1 MFLPVH
7 KKVKYRCSEEES
19 FNDLREEVAELT
31 IARRDCIRHGN
42 DTDENPDENMVK
54 EAVDVVLTAYDYLAL
69 ITKGDP
75 NSALDKV
82 IADNVRRGKY
92 DEDTVSAIAHHGN
105 SKVVESLKEVLE
117 ELR

>member
-7 KKVKYRCSEEES
+7 KKVKYCCSEEES

-31 IARRDCIRHGN
+31 IARRDCIRHG
-42 DTDENPDENMVK
+42 DDVDEDMVK
-54 EAVDVVLTAYDYLAL
+54 EAADVVLTAYGYLAL
-69 ITKGDP
+69 ITKGNPD
-75 NSALDKV
+75 SALDKV
-82 IADNVRRGKY
+82 IADNVHRGKY
-92 DEDTVSAIAHHGN
+92 DDDTVSAIAHHGS

>member
-1 MFLPVH
+1 MSNICEICHTKGQTEKHHFL
-7 KKVKYRCSEEES
+7 KTKG
-19 FNDLREEVAELT
+19 AG
-31 IARRDCIRHGN
+31 GN

-54 EAVDVVLTAYDYLAL
+54 EAVDVVLTAYGYLAL

-105 SKVVESLKEVLE
+105 SKVVESLKGVLE